1 MNVNLTV
8 AKDANGEECLI
19 VTLAIPFTVGSIL
32 TLLKANA
39 PTAWRKAEREL
50 ILPPSASTC
59 VKLEDG

>member
-1 MNVNLTV
+1 MNINLKV
-8 AKDANGEECLI
+8 AKDAAGEECLI

-50 ILPPSASTC
+50 ILPPSANGC
-59 VKLEDG
+59 VKVEE